1 MAKKDIENTLNE
13 VAKKLHTRSAEY
25 RLLVS
30 DLQPHIFSTSVER
43 ATEEVVSRLC
53 SLIGIQGTPKIDKLP
68 ESIQKTI
75 KSKVPEFVSKMYDS
89 LSKETS
95 SRAVVEILFTPG
107 SNNKEF
113 TAIFN
118 VTDKGKAKNLS
129 AQKGEKNKKG
139 KEIRGVNIFAAVK
152 GRKKTAQKSLIK
164 ALNKDLELLNK
175 ERKGNNQSEINPFG
189 SGRNT
194 SRFVDLG
201 HEEGYGVNE
210 QRRLMV
216 DDALFSLDAK
226 ATGKTKKFLETM
238 AHQYGFT
245 IQKTVKEG
253 REVVAVGIEA
263 ADSNSAT
270 ALKKEQQNI
279 NKDLQSIL
287 NDMDIWGLDEGSDS
301 YVSRVDKTVRKAFFT
316 HLTGKNV
323 KVTKTSTKIVLPFQG
338 KISKSVG
345 NSVRNAVTSKKQKQ
359 KRSRGAGINQNTP
372 SNSAQP
378 LMLMALINQQLP
390 QTVRKNMREPGL
402 VNRTGTF
409 ADSVR
414 MSDVMTTPQG
424 FPSFGYTYQKDPY
437 QVFEQGS
444 GDPRWS
450 TQQRDPRTIINKS
463 IREIAAQYAVGR
475 FFTRRT

>member
-30 DLQPHIFSTSVER
+30 DIQPHIFSTSIDR

-53 SLIGIQGTPKIDKLP
+53 SLMGIQGTPKIDKLP
-68 ESIQKTI
+68 EYIQTTI
-75 KSKVPEFVSKMYDS
+75 KKEVPSFVAKMYTS
-89 LSKETS
+89 LKRETS
-95 SRAVVEILFTPG
+95 SRAMVEILFTPG
-107 SNNKEF
+107 STNKDF

-118 VTDKGKAKNLS
+118 VTQKGKVKNLK

-139 KEIRGVNIFAAVK
+139 KEVKAVNIFAAVK
-152 GRKKTAQKSLIK
+152 GRKKSAQKSLIL
-164 ALNKDLELLNK
+164 ALNKDLEKLNK
-175 ERKGNNQSEINPFG
+175 QRNQNNQSEINPFG
-189 SGRNT
+189 SGRGS
-194 SRFVDLG
+194 SRFIDLG

-210 QRRLMV
+210 QRRIMV

-226 ATGKTKKFLETM
+226 ATGKTKQFLQTM
-238 AHQYGFT
+238 ARDYGFT
-245 IQKTVKEG
+245 IQKTVKGG
-253 REVVAVGIEA
+253 REVVAVGLEA
-263 ADSNSAT
+263 ADANSST

-279 NKDLQSIL
+279 NKDLQAIL
-287 NDMDIWGLDEGSDS
+287 TEMDIWGLDEGSDS

-338 KISKSVG
+338 KISASVG
-345 NSVRNAVTSKKQKQ
+345 ASVRNAVTSKKEKQ
-359 KRSRGAGINQNTP
+359 KRSRGAGINQKTP

-450 TQQRDPRTIINKS
+450 TQQRDPRTVINKS